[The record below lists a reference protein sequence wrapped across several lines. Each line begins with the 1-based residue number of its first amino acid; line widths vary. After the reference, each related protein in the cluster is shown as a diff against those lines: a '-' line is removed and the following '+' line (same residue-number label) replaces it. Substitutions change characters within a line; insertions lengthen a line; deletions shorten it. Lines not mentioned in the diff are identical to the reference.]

1 VLENPTTENYP
12 QQKKTPKLKDPS
24 EEEKLREP
32 RPERNQKRRREGG
45 WSSLP
50 HKRSRVG

>member
-1 VLENPTTENYP
+1 VSAPKNPTTENYP

-32 RPERNQKRRREGG
+32 RPERNQKRRREV
-45 WSSLP
+45 SE
-50 HKRSRVG
+50 VE